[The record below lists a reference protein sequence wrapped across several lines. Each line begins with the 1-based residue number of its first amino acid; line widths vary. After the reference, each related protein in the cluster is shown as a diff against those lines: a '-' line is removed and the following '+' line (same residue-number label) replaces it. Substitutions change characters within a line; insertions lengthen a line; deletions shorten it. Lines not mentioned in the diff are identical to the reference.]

1 MVNIFTT
8 LPPILLLALAA
19 YGEAAS
25 EGGEGMMGVLNVI
38 INRTKDPSKFADP
51 TLLKLTKSIWHS
63 VILKPY
69 QFSAFNKS
77 DPVRDKLR
85 NIAGNF
91 NEVIK
96 TNTAFKKAYDLAELA
111 IKGKLADNTQGATFY
126 HADYVSP
133 SWAKKIPLIG
143 KIGRH
148 IFYGYGVARG
158 VVTSYTT
165 YIIAG
170 VGLLGGLYLMK
181 HRRK

>member
-8 LPPILLLALAA
+8 LSPTLLLALAA

-38 INRTKDPSKFADP
+38 INRTKDPSKFSDP

-69 QFSAFNKS
+69 QFSAFNKT

-85 NIAGNF
+85 KIAGNF
-91 NEVIK
+91 DEVIK
-96 TNTAFKKAYDLAELA
+96 TNTVFKKAYDLAELA
-111 IKGKLADNTQGATFY
+111 VKGTLADNTQGATFY
-126 HADYVSP
+126 HADYVNP
-133 SWAKKIPLIG
+133 SWSKKIPLIG

-148 IFYGYGVARG
+148 IFYGYGAIRKTVFP
-158 VVTSYTT
+158 YTT
-165 YIIAG
+165 YLIVGIG
-170 VGLLGGLYLMK
+170 VLGGLYLIK
-181 HRRK
+181 HKRS